1 MNGHSVYLRALEPSD
16 LDVLYRLENDPQ
28 TWSVSDTLAPFSKH
42 VLDQYLQNA
51 HLDIFT
57 VKQFRFMIVESTTD
71 EPVGTI
77 DLYDFEPYH
86 QRVAVGL
93 LIDSGHRRRGYASEA
108 LSMLEDYCFNTLQ
121 VHQIYAHI
129 AKENSESVSLF
140 EKHQFE
146 RTGVKKE
153 WRKTLLGW
161 SDEFIYQKIRKK

>member
-1 MNGHSVYLRALEPSD
+1 MKGSQVFLRALEPSD
-16 LDVLYRLENDPQ
+16 IEVLYRLENDPQ

-42 VLDQYLQNA
+42 VLEQYLQNA

-57 VKQFRFMIVESTTD
+57 VKQFRFMIVENSSNQA
-71 EPVGTI
+71 VGTI
-77 DLYDFEPYH
+77 DLFDFDPYH
-86 QRVAVGL
+86 QRIAVGV
-93 LIDSGHRRRGYASEA
+93 LIDSVFRHKGYASEA
-108 LSMLEDYCFNTLQ
+108 LSLLEDYCFNILQ

-153 WRKTLLGW
+153 WRKTIHGW
-161 SDEFIYQKIRKK
+161 SDELIYQKISKQ

>member
-1 MNGHSVYLRALEPSD
+1 MKGSQVFLRALEPSD
-16 LDVLYRLENDPQ
+16 IDVLYRMENDPQ

-42 VLDQYLQNA
+42 VLEQYLQNA

-57 VKQFRFMIVESTTD
+57 VKQFRFMIVENSSNQA
-71 EPVGTI
+71 VGTI
-77 DLYDFEPYH
+77 DLFDFDPYH
-86 QRVAVGL
+86 QRIAVGV
-93 LIDSGHRRRGYASEA
+93 LIDSEFRRKGYASEA
-108 LSMLEDYCFNTLQ
+108 LSLLEDYCFNILQ

-153 WRKTLLGW
+153 WRKTIQGW
-161 SDEFIYQKIRKK
+161 SDELIYQKISKQ